1 MGVLF
6 SIPLIMYGMDYDGP
20 WNKLESDIM
29 YRGSYMQPIQ
39 HTTVEKYPP
48 EAIIL
53 RADQYDQET
62 LPPSIAWT
70 ELSLADKQLLSISP
84 SIGNLT
90 HVTKLYLLNN
100 KLRSLPSKLFTGLV
114 NLTYLDISNNQITS
128 IPSSIENSQKLKTL
142 ILSKN
147 SLSTLPTEMGR
158 LWRLEKL
165 SIDDN
170 PIKDIP
176 QSIINGGTKK
186 IIFHLRDKMPDVPPL
201 PDRQWINAPIEQQTG
216 AHKLKVFTYNVLAES
231 YATEEQHPY
240 APSHILKWENRK
252 HKVLDEIIKNDA
264 DIICLQEV
272 EGRQF
277 EQFFLP
283 KLREKGYDGIQKL
296 KTRSKTM
303 SDPGSVDGCA
313 IFYRTSKLRME
324 DKIDIEYQSLAYNL
338 PTGPGLDRTIRRD
351 NIALFIILQ
360 LLPEQQNNTSR
371 HIICNTHIHWDPS
384 EADVK
389 LMQVQFMLEEI

>member
-1 MGVLF
+1 
-6 SIPLIMYGMDYDGP
+6 MYGMDYDGP

-84 SIGNLT
+84 SIGNFT

-158 LWRLEKL
+158 LWRL
-165 SIDDN
+165 
-170 PIKDIP
+170 
-176 QSIINGGTKK
+176 
-186 IIFHLRDKMPDVPPL
+186 
-201 PDRQWINAPIEQQTG
+201 
-216 AHKLKVFTYNVLAES
+216 VFY
-231 YATEEQHPY
+231 
-240 APSHILKWENRK
+240 
-252 HKVLDEIIKNDA
+252 
-264 DIICLQEV
+264 
-272 EGRQF
+272 
-277 EQFFLP
+277 FFLFFF
-283 KLREKGYDGIQKL
+283 LYFL
-296 KTRSKTM
+296 
-303 SDPGSVDGCA
+303 
-313 IFYRTSKLRME
+313 
-324 DKIDIEYQSLAYNL
+324 N
-338 PTGPGLDRTIRRD
+338 
-351 NIALFIILQ
+351 
-360 LLPEQQNNTSR
+360 
-371 HIICNTHIHWDPS
+371 
-384 EADVK
+384 
-389 LMQVQFMLEEI
+389 